1 MQKDT
6 KSLISST
13 FVELLSSKPFD
24 RITIKDI
31 VDACGINRNTFY
43 YYYSD
48 IYDLLEEIFKKELHI
63 LLEEHEKTGSYVNGL
78 IKVAHV
84 AYEHKKLINNICS
97 SRSDEYL

>member
-43 YYYSD
+43 YLHFYYRTA
-48 IYDLLEEIFKKELHI
+48 LKEESMAVVDEI
-63 LLEEHEKTGSYVNGL
+63 LQS
-78 IKVAHV
+78 A
-84 AYEHKKLINNICS
+84 S
-97 SRSDEYL
+97 WMR